1 MKNRPFIRNCFN
13 LLSVG
18 ASFFL
23 FSCQSIDS
31 VQPKSTP
38 DGSTLTKLK
47 NAGLSQENVQMIR
60 KDTFLVEGDI
70 EMTRQEIDSLS
81 ISNPSARISHYRT
94 NYLVKYLPRLITVK
108 LATTLPQW
116 CYVGTDEMIKRYN
129 ALGLAITFK
138 RITSG
143 TPTINIVKDESLPA
157 GVIASAGFPYSYGA
171 PKGYL
176 KIKTTSF
183 GFYTSKEVVASII
196 AHEIGHCIG
205 FRHTDMYKRCDNSS
219 EQAGADGAILI
230 PNTPTSDANSFM
242 KSCSNF
248 GDTPFTIMDIV
259 ALRTLYKL

>member
-1 MKNRPFIRNCFN
+1 MKNKPFIRNCFN

-38 DGSTLTKLK
+38 DGSILTKLK

-70 EMTRQEIDSLS
+70 EMTRQQIDSLS
-81 ISNPSARISHYRT
+81 FSNPSARTEHYRT
-94 NYLVKYLPRLITVK
+94 TTLVTYLPRLITVK

-116 CYVGTDEMIKRYN
+116 CYAGTDEMIKRYN

-143 TPTINIVKDESLPA
+143 TPTITIVKDESLPVGTLA
-157 GVIASAGFPYSYGA
+157 TSGFPYSYGA
-171 PKGYL
+171 PYGYV
-176 KIKTTSF
+176 KIKTGSF
-183 GFYTSKEVVASII
+183 GSFTDVNIVGSVIT
-196 AHEIGHCIG
+196 HEIGHCIG
-205 FRHTDMYKRCDNSS
+205 FRHSDMYNRCDGIS
-219 EQAGADGAILI
+219 EKPGNMGAILI
-230 PNTPTSDANSFM
+230 PNTPISDATSFM
-242 KSCSNF
+242 KSCSYFQNE
-248 GDTPFTIMDIV
+248 PFTIMDIV
-259 ALRTLYKL
+259 ALRAVYKK